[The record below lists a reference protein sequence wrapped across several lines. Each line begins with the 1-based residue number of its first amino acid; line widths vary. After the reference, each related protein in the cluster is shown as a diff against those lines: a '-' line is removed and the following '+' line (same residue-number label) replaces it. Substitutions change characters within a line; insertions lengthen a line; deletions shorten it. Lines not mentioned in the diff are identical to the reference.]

1 MRYILLALLISC
13 SACASKVQ
21 WATVEPTAT
30 LAVAHFVHPQNDWEL
45 MAGVLPDETSVI
57 PPETLTALDEQLSAT
72 VEKMGTRPVMRAAMV
87 HQCEEIVLA
96 SKERQRFET
105 VEYWKAV
112 GQCMN
117 ADFLLVPFVTRW
129 QERDGGEWGVT
140 RPASLTMDMYL
151 IEIGSGQVRR
161 YHFEEE
167 QRGFF
172 ENLLQGKRFVKRKGR
187 WVTPLEIAAE
197 AIEEGTRTLG
207 L

>member
-30 LAVAHFVHPQNDWEL
+30 LAVAHFIHPKNDWEL
-45 MAGVLPDETSVI
+45 MAGVLPDEASVI
-57 PPETLTALDEQLSAT
+57 PPQTLTALDEQLSAT

-96 SKERQRFET
+96 SKERQHFET

-129 QERDGGEWGVT
+129 QKRDGDE
-140 RPASLTMDMYL
+140 
-151 IEIGSGQVRR
+151 
-161 YHFEEE
+161 
-167 QRGFF
+167 
-172 ENLLQGKRFVKRKGR
+172 
-187 WVTPLEIAAE
+187 
-197 AIEEGTRTLG
+197 
-207 L
+207 